1 MNRFAG
7 AIPGVLAEMLVFGS
21 VLPAADRVRVE
32 RQLMTKHGIELPSLE
47 RDRERA
53 LEQQANAMLMERAPG
68 RRQRTPC
75 PLRYLARH
83 NEMSWSQVH
92 PVTGERIRPKRIGVR
107 ETAES
112 SDWGEGGFFRILHDT
127 VGFDSDI
134 GTQHPWPTAQQ
145 RRASLTKRA
154 RPRPS
159 PEEQLR
165 HALALEARRMGGSVA

>member
-112 SDWGEGGFFRILHDT
+112 SDWGEGGDN
-127 VGFDSDI
+127 
-134 GTQHPWPTAQQ
+134 
-145 RRASLTKRA
+145 
-154 RPRPS
+154 
-159 PEEQLR
+159 
-165 HALALEARRMGGSVA
+165 

>member
-68 RRQRTPC
+68 RRRKPC

-83 NEMSWSQVH
+83 HEMRWSKTH
-92 PVTGERIRPKRIGVR
+92 PVTGQKVRPKRIGVR

-112 SDWGEGGFFRILHDT
+112 SDWGEG
-127 VGFDSDI
+127 I
-134 GTQHPWPTAQQ
+134 GP
-145 RRASLTKRA
+145 
-154 RPRPS
+154 
-159 PEEQLR
+159 
-165 HALALEARRMGGSVA
+165 